1 MRRVIAAGAVVALAM
16 AIAPAISAISATQPA
31 AGAPTQYAADAFG
44 RTVTNG
50 WGTAD
55 LGGAWS
61 LTGAASAFAVSAG
74 TGRMVIPT
82 AGSSFAAYLGGVS
95 SSDTQAQVGVSLNK
109 VQTGGGTYVSVIG
122 RRISSSAD
130 YRVKLHF
137 LAGGAVTETLERVVS
152 GTEVVLQTVTS
163 PVTYTPSAVVNVQ
176 LQVTATAPTTLRSM
190 IWLQGTTQPATWQ
203 ATTTDNTSGLQTPGA
218 VALLVYLSGSA
229 TNVPETASFSTF
241 SATSTSTAHVPPVAA
256 FTSSATNL
264 VASFNAGTSTDS
276 DGTITGYAWNFG
288 DGTTGSG
295 VTATHTY
302 ATGSTYTVSLTVT
315 DNSSSTNTVSHP
327 ITVSTAAPVLPTYA
341 TIANATKLAANYYR
355 TTLAHT
361 TVTPTNGWSW
371 STYTQGVQALFQQVG
386 DQQYLNDNLAWGTSS
401 AWGVT
406 TAEVNPDAVKAL
418 QTYYD
423 LNALDSTA
431 SLTKADAEMAS
442 ELTSLP
448 VSQYDWADALFMGLP
463 DWTRWATRTGNT
475 AYLNK
480 LDALYEW
487 TRDEGATS
495 SRCAGSTPSQPGLF
509 DATTGLWYR
518 DCTFV
523 GVKDANGQPI
533 FWSRG
538 NGWVIAAM
546 AQVLQT
552 MPATDPSFTMY
563 SSMLQT
569 MAAALAP
576 LQGSDGFWRSSL
588 VDPSLFPSPET
599 SGTALI
605 TYALAYGIKAG
616 LLSSATYLPIVAK
629 AWKGLSTIALQP
641 SGFVTDCQTVGVGPA
656 ASYTA
661 TSPQVAQTSTSS
673 GSVNSDEPPFCAG
686 AFLLAGA
693 QVAQLITSPSTGK
706 PVAFTSQQVGN
717 EASRVNDG
725 NVTTRW
731 SASGFPESV
740 TIDLGANTQISNAK
754 VVPYL
759 DRAYRYTVATSTDDV
774 HWTTVIDRS
783 ANTTGGSLIDAF
795 TTGAVSARYVRLTVT
810 GVYGVSTTWASIQE
824 FAVYP

>member
-1 MRRVIAAGAVVALAM
+1 MRRVVAAGAVVALAM
-16 AIAPAISAISATQPA
+16 AIAPVMPA
-31 AGAPTQYAADAFG
+31 AQAAPTQYAADAFG
-44 RTVTNG
+44 RTVANG

-55 LGGAWS
+55 LGGPWS
-61 LTGAASAFAVSAG
+61 LMGSASAFSVSGG
-74 TGRMVIPT
+74 TGRMVMPS

-95 SSDTQAQVGVSLNK
+95 SSDTQAQVGVSLNQ

-122 RRISSSAD
+122 RRISSNTD

-137 LAGGAVTETLERVVS
+137 MAGGAVIETLERVVA
-152 GTEVVLQTVTS
+152 GTEITLQTITA
-163 PVTYTPSAVVNVQ
+163 PVTYTPGAVVDVQ
-176 LQVTATAPTTLRSM
+176 LQVTGTSPTTLRSM
-190 IWLQGTTQPATWQ
+190 IWLKGTTQPATWQ
-203 ATTTDNTSGLQTPGA
+203 AITTDNTSGLQVPGA

-229 TNVPETASFSTF
+229 TKLPETASFSSY
-241 SATSTSTAHVPPVAA
+241 SAGTTSTGPANVLPVAA

-264 VASFNAGTSTDS
+264 VASFNGSTSTDS
-276 DGTITGYAWNFG
+276 DGTVTGYAWSFG
-288 DGTTGSG
+288 DTTTGSG

-302 ATGSTYTVSLTVT
+302 AAGGTYTVSLTVT
-315 DNSSSTNTVSHP
+315 DNSGGTNAVSHP
-327 ITVSTAAPVLPTYA
+327 ITVTAATAAGLPTYA
-341 TIANATKLAANYYR
+341 SIVNAAKLATAYYR
-355 TTLAHT
+355 TTFAHT

-371 STYTQGVQALFQQVG
+371 STYTQGVQALFEQVG
-386 DQQYLNDNLAWGTSS
+386 DQEYLNDNLAWGQSN

-406 TAEVNPDAVKAL
+406 TAEVDPDALKAL

-431 SLTKADAEMAS
+431 SLSKADAAMAS
-442 ELTSLP
+442 DLTSLP
-448 VSQYDWADALFMGLP
+448 VSEYDWADALFMGLP
-463 DWTRWATRTGNT
+463 DWTRWATRTGNS
-475 AYLNK
+475 AYLDK
-480 LDALYEW
+480 LDALYQW

-495 SRCAGSTPSQPGLF
+495 SRCAGTTPSQAGLF
-509 DATTGLWYR
+509 DSTRGLWYR

-552 MPATDPSFTMY
+552 LPATDPRRAKY

-569 MAAALAP
+569 MAASLVP

-588 VDPSLFPSPET
+588 FDPSLFPSPET

-616 LLSSATYLPIVAK
+616 LLSSATYLPVVAK
-629 AWKGLSTIALQP
+629 AWNGLSTIALQP

-661 TSPQVAQTSTSS
+661 KSPQTEQTSTSS
-673 GSVNSDEPPFCAG
+673 GTVNADEPPFCAG

-693 QVAQLITSPSTGK
+693 QVAQLIASPSTGR
-706 PVAFTSQQVGN
+706 PVTYTSQQVGN
-717 EASRVNDG
+717 EASRVDDG

-731 SASGFPESV
+731 SASGFPQAV
-740 TIDLGANTQISNAK
+740 TIDLGANKQVSNAK

-759 DRAYRYTVATSTDDV
+759 DRAYRYRVETSTDDV
-774 HWTTVIDRS
+774 HWETVIDRT
-783 ANTTGGSLIDAF
+783 ANKSTGSLIDNF
-795 TTGAVSARYVRLTVT
+795 TTGVVSARYVRLTVT
-810 GVYGVSTTWASIQE
+810 GVYGVSTSWASIQE